1 MGEMKPGSVGVD
13 LRGCVRMC
21 LYMAVAAAAA
31 AGEVGKRPAPA
42 AGVAVGCMPEC
53 VFCLCGIWLCK
64 SRWRCS

>member
-1 MGEMKPGSVGVD
+1 MKPGSVGVD

-42 AGVAVGCMPEC
+42 GVAGGARLC
-53 VFCLCGIWLCK
+53 VLFVWYLVV
-64 SRWRCS
+64 